1 MADTDTEDES
11 DEYENAVEDVEIDQ
25 SSELYKTIV
34 AAIIEDNQ
42 SLDNS
47 MVDDAFVSQ
56 DPIELT
62 NEHLDGG
69 KLEEKTNEDECDPVQ
84 SEHEQKSD
92 ITITTTEPV
101 EDVVHNVH
109 VLLGEAAEDVSKR

>member
-1 MADTDTEDES
+1 MVDTDTEDES

-56 DPIELT
+56 DPVEST
-62 NEHLDGG
+62 NEHPDVGNLDQ
-69 KLEEKTNEDECDPVQ
+69 KANEDQ
-84 SEHEQKSD
+84 SEPEPKTD
-92 ITITTTEPV
+92 ITITTTKPV
-101 EDVVHNVH
+101 DDVVHNVH
-109 VLLGEAAEDVSKR
+109 ILLGEAADDVSKR